1 MNNEQ
6 KPMELLKESVP
17 EIKAILA
24 LNARPGVDVDTMAL
38 QELEN
43 LRLLAI
49 TKPEIMQCMPQS
61 VLLALKMVLK
71 QNLTLDPYAGLIYIK
86 TRNVKVGTDDKG
98 QDIWKKALEIQP
110 SANGLISIARQ
121 CGRIL
126 DIKRPEVQ
134 KDPQSGKVMSVS
146 VEILLPSTPS
156 PRWETFKFD
165 TDDFYRWQRASHK
178 ENARNKKDADANTL
192 NYANDNYT
200 NWKGGIDPEFARA
213 KAIRHALKKLGTNQ
227 NEIRMD
233 KIAFEPLKTIIIDAK
248 ADEAANNDENGIP
261 VTEDVAHVEISSE
274 SKKSIQNLNL

>member
-1 MNNEQ
+1 MNEQ

-98 QDIWKKALEIQP
+98 QDVWKKALEIQP

-134 KDPQSGKVMSVS
+134 KDPQSGKVTSAS

-192 NYANDNYT
+192 NYSNDNYT

-248 ADEAANNDENGIP
+248 ADEAAHNDEAVIRC
-261 VTEDVAHVEISSE
+261 TEDVPHVEISSE
-274 SKKSIQNLNL
+274 SKKSIKNFNL

>member
-98 QDIWKKALEIQP
+98 QDVWKKALEIQP

-134 KDPQSGKVMSVS
+134 KDPQSGKVTSVT

-178 ENARNKKDADANTL
+178 ENGRNKKDASAETL

-200 NWKGGIDPEFARA
+200 NWKGGLDPEFARA

-233 KIAFEPLKTIIIDAK
+233 KIAFAPSKTIIIDAA
-248 ADEAANNDENGIP
+248 ADEAANNDESP
-261 VTEDVAHVEISSE
+261 MHVTEDAPHVEVSSKSNIDVSNIS
-274 SKKSIQNLNL
+274 L